1 MIPSAILTLAL
12 GAPPDP
18 AVVRAEFVFDAKPTP
33 SCHASTIAETPDG
46 LAAVWFGGT
55 RERHP
60 DVGIW
65 LARRGPDGWSKPAE
79 VFNGVDPA
87 APGAPPDGT
96 RQPCWNPV
104 LYQAPRRAAG

>member
-1 MIPSAILTLAL
+1 MIPSAIPPLPL

-46 LAAVWFGGT
+46 LVAAWFGGT
-55 RERHP
+55 RERNP

-65 LARRGPDGWSKPAE
+65 LARRGPDGWSKPVE
-79 VFNGVDPA
+79 VFNGVQ
-87 APGAPPDGT
+87 PDGI

-104 LYQAPRRAAG
+104 LYQAPRGPQVL